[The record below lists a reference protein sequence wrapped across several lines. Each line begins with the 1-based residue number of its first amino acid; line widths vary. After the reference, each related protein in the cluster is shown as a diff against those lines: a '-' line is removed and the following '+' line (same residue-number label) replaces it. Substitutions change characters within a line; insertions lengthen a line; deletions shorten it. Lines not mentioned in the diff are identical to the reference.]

1 MFVFLRTSFWGI
13 ESVNQS
19 VLFIRKK
26 RIPLLL
32 VHDGVGPLLLC
43 FFDDIE
49 VKSEVVK
56 FGGFDAGVTRGAAD
70 DGHVEAG
77 GEDRSGP

>member
-1 MFVFLRTSFWGI
+1 M
-13 ESVNQS
+13 
-19 VLFIRKK
+19 
-26 RIPLLL
+26 
-32 VHDGVGPLLLC
+32 LLC

-56 FGGFDAGVTRGAAD
+56 CGGFDAGVTRGAVD
-70 DGHVEAG
+70 DGYVEAG